1 MAAIQ
6 SSLEL
11 IEDTMTQIVLFP
23 YHVFNH
29 GRKKWKERNKE
40 VNEEVGRTGRKNP
53 QEDIEDGDAGS
64 LKLLLDKQETV
75 SSNGEMGEG
84 RKTG

>member
-29 GRKKWKERNKE
+29 GRKKWKERSKK
-40 VNEEVGRTGRKNP
+40 VNRGVGRTERKNP
-53 QEDIEDGDAGS
+53 EEEIEDGDAGS
-64 LKLLLDKQETV
+64 LRLLLDK
-75 SSNGEMGEG
+75 
-84 RKTG
+84 